1 MAEFAPEDLNSPN
14 VQARSHA
21 DRLSAL
27 STRGR
32 TAYLVG
38 KHTLNLVIS
47 VITLALLSPLLLII
61 GLAIVLLDSRP
72 VLYRREVIA
81 LCGRPFF
88 ILEFRT
94 MRSGAEKM
102 LLGDPDLYGLYRLQT
117 YILRAGARVTRF
129 GRFLR
134 EYSLDDLPHL
144 WNVIRGET
152 SLVGPRC
159 VPEFELLEYG
169 DFAPL
174 RQTIPPGRTGLWQ
187 GSGHTDRRYADWI
200 RLDREYIL
208 RSSFCIDVGIILR
221 TLPAVARG
229 IGAY

>member
-1 MAEFAPEDLNSPN
+1 MAEFAPEDLSSPN
-14 VQARSHA
+14 MQARSHA

-32 TAYLVG
+32 TACLVG
-38 KHTLNLVIS
+38 RHTLNLVIS
-47 VITLALLSPLLLII
+47 AITLALLSPLLLII
-61 GLAIVLLDSRP
+61 GLAIVLLDGRP
-72 VLYRREVIA
+72 VLNRREVIG
-81 LCGRPFF
+81 LCGGPFF
-88 ILEFRT
+88 ILKFRT
-94 MRSGAEKM
+94 LRSGAEKM
-102 LLGDPDLYGLYRLQT
+102 LLEDPDLHGLYRLQN
-117 YILRAGARVTRF
+117 YILRAGARVTWF

-134 EYSLDDLPHL
+134 EYSLHELPHP
-144 WNVIRGET
+144 WNIIRGEM

-159 VPEFELLEYG
+159 APEVEFG

-174 RQTIPPGRTGLWQ
+174 RQTMPPGRARRWQ
-187 GSGHTDRRYADWI
+187 GSGHADRTYADWI

-208 RSSFCIDVGIILR
+208 RSSFWMDVGVILR